1 MAWWQGVENTY
12 ISEPCAGGKAVPL
25 SHHDDL
31 GKTLAPRGV
40 LSLFDLGH

>member
-12 ISEPCAGGKAVPL
+12 ISEPRAGGKAML
-25 SHHDDL
+25 SHHDHL